1 MSESRTYQFAK
12 TLQDTASQH
21 RRHIHRNPELAF
33 QELQTAEYA
42 AKELDALGFEVKR
55 GFGRPD

>member
-1 MSESRTYQFAK
+1 MSESHIYQSAK

-33 QELQTAEYA
+33 QELHTVEYA
-42 AKELDALGFEVKR
+42 AK
-55 GFGRPD
+55 